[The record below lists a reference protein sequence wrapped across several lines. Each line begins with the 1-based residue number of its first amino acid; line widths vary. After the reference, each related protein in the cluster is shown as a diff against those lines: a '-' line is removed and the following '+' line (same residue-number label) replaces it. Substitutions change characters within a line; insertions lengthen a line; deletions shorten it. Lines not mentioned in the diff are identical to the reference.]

1 MTDHRYTKWLQRIR
15 LALELDR
22 HDIVEIMAEGG
33 VTISSSRADG
43 WMRRRDAV
51 DDRRQTTMTEQEF
64 NAFTRGLV
72 EWSRKP
78 SQK

>member
-22 HDIVEIMAEGG
+22 HDLVAIMAAAG

-43 WMRRRDAV
+43 WMRRRDAA

-64 NAFTRGLV
+64 DAFTRGLAK
-72 EWSRKP
+72 WSRA
-78 SQK
+78 SQ

>member
-1 MTDHRYTKWLQRIR
+1 MADYTKWFQRIR
-15 LALELDR
+15 LALELD
-22 HDIVEIMAEGG
+22 HHEVVAIMAAVG

-64 NAFTRGLV
+64 DAFARGLAV
-72 EWSRKP
+72 WSRKP
-78 SQK
+78 NPK